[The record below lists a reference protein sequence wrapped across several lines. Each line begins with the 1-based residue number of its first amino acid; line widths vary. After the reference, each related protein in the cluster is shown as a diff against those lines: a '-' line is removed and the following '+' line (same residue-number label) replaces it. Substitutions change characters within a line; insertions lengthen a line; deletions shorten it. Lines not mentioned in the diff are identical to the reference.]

1 MSDHLH
7 AALAAPDACAVFYG
21 TSLTRAGGWVEVIG
35 AELRTRY
42 PALRI
47 VNAAESGRN
56 SRWGRENFATR
67 VLAVQPTAVFF
78 EFAINDAVARFALS
92 VVEARAN
99 LEAMLDA
106 LAAQRSQAVAVLQI
120 MNPVID
126 RPPGHDGHRPQLA
139 ICEQMWRD
147 VARER
152 GLLLVDHAPA
162 WAELLA
168 RGESE
173 FRRYVPDGLHPNSA
187 GYAEFM
193 LPALRAALELPR
205 SVAAPAHASLS

>member
-1 MSDHLH
+1 MTARLH
-7 AALAAPDACAVFYG
+7 AAFAAPDACAVFYG
-21 TSLTRAGGWVEVIG
+21 TSLTRAGGWVEIIG
-35 AELRTRY
+35 TELRAHH

-47 VNAAESGRN
+47 VNAAESGQH
-56 SRWGRENFATR
+56 SAWGRENFAMR
-67 VLAVQPTAVFF
+67 VLALRPTVVFL

-106 LAAQRSQAVAVLQI
+106 LAAQRPQAVAVLQI

-126 RPPGHDGHRPQLA
+126 RPPGHDGHRPHLA
-139 ICEQMWRD
+139 IYEQMWRD

-168 RGESE
+168 RGESR

-187 GYAEFM
+187 GYAAFM
-193 LPALRAALELPR
+193 LPALRAALGLPR